1 MRIIAGEF
9 RSRKIESV
17 PGMDVRPTPDR
28 LRESLFSILQ
38 PILDGAAFVD
48 AYAGCGSV
56 GLEAI
61 SRGARRVTF
70 IEKSSA
76 ALDVVR
82 RNIAALRVT
91 ARASVV
97 RGSAPQALETIAAD
111 IVFLDPPYT
120 QPGEYDAALAKAHAP
135 LVIAQH
141 SSTHALA
148 NSYGP
153 LTRYRIVKQGDNSLS
168 FYRR

>member
-28 LRESLFSILQ
+28 LRESLFSILM
-38 PILDGAAFVD
+38 PVLEGATFVD

-70 IEKSSA
+70 IERSSA
-76 ALDVVR
+76 ALEVLR
-82 RNIAALRVT
+82 RNITALGV
-91 ARASVV
+91 APSANVV
-97 RGSAPQALETIAAD
+97 RGRAAQSLGAVPAD

-120 QPGEYDAALAKAHAP
+120 EPGEYAAALAQANAP
-135 LVIAQH
+135 LVVAQH
-141 SSTHALA
+141 SSKLALDDV
-148 NSYGP
+148 YGP

>member
-9 RSRKIESV
+9 RSRRIESV

-38 PILDGAAFVD
+38 TRIENAHFVD

-61 SRGARRVTF
+61 SRGARRATF
-70 IEKSSA
+70 IEKSPA
-76 ALDVVR
+76 AIEVLR
-82 RNIAALRVT
+82 RNVASLKAHDRAVVLRGK
-91 ARASVV
+91 S
-97 RGSAPQALETIAAD
+97 SQSLEGIEAD
-111 IVFLDPPYT
+111 IIFLDPPYT
-120 QPGEYDAALAKAHAP
+120 NPDEYAAALSVANAP

-141 SSTHALA
+141 SSKLALA
-148 NSYGP
+148 DTYGK
-153 LTRYRIVKQGDNSLS
+153 LTRYRVVKQGDNSLS
-168 FYRR
+168 FYS